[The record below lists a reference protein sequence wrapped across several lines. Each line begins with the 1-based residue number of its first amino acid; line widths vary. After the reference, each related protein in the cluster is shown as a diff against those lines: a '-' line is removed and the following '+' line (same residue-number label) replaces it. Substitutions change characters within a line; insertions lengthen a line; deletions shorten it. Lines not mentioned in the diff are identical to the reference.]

1 MDKTELAQLLKE
13 YVEFEK
19 LIASKAA
26 KRAEKIQNLVLREL
40 LRGIALDSQ
49 KHAKILEAAIGLIE
63 GEIPTLSTDDLQNT
77 LAILRDHQNM
87 EEKAIQTY
95 EEQITAQKGDR
106 RLQLI
111 FQFLLSDERQH
122 HALLKQMIQVL
133 DQSAAPDEEA
143 IWELFAHYSQL
154 AELVLEQM
162 PSDE

>member
-1 MDKTELAQLLKE
+1 MVDTELTHLLKE
-13 YVEFEK
+13 YIEFEK
-19 LIASKAA
+19 LVASKAV
-26 KRAEKIQNLVLREL
+26 KEAEKIQNLVLREL

-49 KHAKILEAAIGLIE
+49 KHAKILEAAISLIE
-63 GEIPTLSTDDLQNT
+63 GESQALSNDDLQNT
-77 LAILRDHQNM
+77 LTILREHQDM

-111 FQFLLSDERQH
+111 FQYLLSDERQH
-122 HALLKQMIQVL
+122 HAILGQMIQVL

-143 IWELFAHYSQL
+143 IWELFTLYSQL

-162 PSDE
+162 PSNE